1 MQQAQYF
8 QSQPFQQAKKNTTAT
23 DTTRTFSGDC
33 LIGDLKRVIEKK
45 KPKKNLVTEEVIIFH
60 LPKIPTILNNKDFE
74 KKQEIKKQE
83 NDKIKKEIDL
93 TRLKGELHAGQVP
106 KKVELYFGGKN
117 YSVFLM
123 SSNLNLNKSN
133 KNFVDF
139 LSSDIGCQILRENI
153 RFIHIETGN
162 ILYENYNTNQSIYDF
177 LLRQQDETKKDNSCY
192 LSL

>member
-1 MQQAQYF
+1 M
-8 QSQPFQQAKKNTTAT
+8 
-23 DTTRTFSGDC
+23 
-33 LIGDLKRVIEKK
+33 
-45 KPKKNLVTEEVIIFH
+45 TEEVIIFH

-74 KKQEIKKQE
+74 KKQE

-93 TRLKGELHAGQVP
+93 TRLKGELDAGQVP

-177 LLRQQDETKKDNSCY
+177 LLRQQDETKNDNSCY